1 MEVTDGRD
9 DAEHRADSDESGATI
24 SVHQTS
30 PNRLVFTE
38 QNNTDGWIATDHVVD
53 LER

>member
-9 DAEHRADSDESGATI
+9 EAEHQADFDDSQATI
-24 SVHQTS
+24 SVHQAS

-38 QNNTDGWIATDHVVD
+38 QDNTDGWIATDHVVD